1 MMMVTNKMRL
11 LVVCV
16 AITALSASVSGHDGI
31 GPTIQTFNFDD
42 LSVGNIDDSNLGGV
56 TITSADGSTRV
67 VSNEG
72 IGYRSPFNAV
82 TNTNFLT
89 RNPLVLTF
97 DLPVSSVTLT
107 GGDTGGDRDQFMV
120 IAFDEL
126 DNVLAS
132 ETTPWFGG
140 NDLDPQIMVDFFEL
154 TLTAANIISVEVRAF
169 RDPANPFSGGIG
181 IDDLIVES
189 PVEMP
194 VDVMPGGCPNLL
206 DTESEGVLSVAILGP
221 EDLCGNRVKPES
233 VRLRGVAPLRSRVE
247 DVSRPVVDPQDLC
260 DCTTEDG
267 DGYEDLV
274 LEFDIQEIVDTL
286 GDFTDQEVRI
296 LGLTGELKDGTL
308 IAGKDCVVILCEA
321 NPDDLSGLG
330 GENPLSL
337 SGGGCF
343 ISNSA
348 RDYPSQD

>member
-1 MMMVTNKMRL
+1 MMIVTNKIRL
-11 LVVCV
+11 LVLCV
-16 AITALSASVSGHDGI
+16 AMTALSTSIPAHDEV

-42 LSVGNIDDSNLGGV
+42 LSVGNIDGSDLGGV

-140 NDLDPQIMVDFFEL
+140 NDLDPEIMVDFFQL
-154 TLTAANIISVEVRAF
+154 TLTAANIISVDVRAF

-194 VDVMPGGCPNLL
+194 LDIMPGDCPNLL
-206 DTESEGVLSVAILGP
+206 DTESEGALSVAILGT
-221 EDLCGNRVKPES
+221 EDLCGNRVKPDS
-233 VRLRGVAPLRSRVE
+233 VRIRGVAPLRSRVE
-247 DVSRPVVDPQDLC
+247 DVSRPVVDPQDIC

-286 GDFTDQEVRI
+286 GDFTDQEIRI

-308 IAGKDCVVILCEA
+308 IAGRDCAVILSEA
-321 NPDDLSGLG
+321 NPGSLSGLG
-330 GENPLSL
+330 EEFTAS
-337 SGGGCF
+337 SGGG
-343 ISNSA
+343 
-348 RDYPSQD
+348 